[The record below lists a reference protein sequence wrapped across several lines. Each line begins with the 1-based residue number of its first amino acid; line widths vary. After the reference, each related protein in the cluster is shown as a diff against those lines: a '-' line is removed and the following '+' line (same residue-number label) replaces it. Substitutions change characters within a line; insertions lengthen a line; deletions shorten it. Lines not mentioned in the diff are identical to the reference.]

1 MLADEWTFPGPP
13 AFLDGIAGPR
23 EGDKYNGFT
32 GQGELKGALKEIGYT
47 AQQVHKF

>member
-1 MLADEWTFPGPP
+1 LSVIVCVSGPP